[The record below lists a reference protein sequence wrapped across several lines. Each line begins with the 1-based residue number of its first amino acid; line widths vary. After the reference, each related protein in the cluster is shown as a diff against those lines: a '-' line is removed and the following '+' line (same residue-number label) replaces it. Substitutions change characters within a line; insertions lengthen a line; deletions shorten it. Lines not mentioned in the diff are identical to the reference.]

1 MDKPRIVLAGHP
13 FASIGCAESLRCSY
27 RALRAVGTEPGLVD
41 MYGAPGADPAER
53 GEFEPALVREFG
65 DINVFHL
72 NADEVPYA
80 MEMIGPQV
88 LSGAYNILYPY
99 WELERFPADWV
110 PHLQHFDELWA
121 PSAFIAMS
129 LRNCTDIPV
138 HHLPTACE
146 VAVSSLLSRRHFG
159 IPESA
164 YVFLFFFDFRSY
176 AARKNPQAGIAAF
189 ARLLEARPQADVC
202 LVLKIHGADHD
213 PAGLA
218 LLREQVRPFGERVL
232 LIEETYSDNR
242 IKNLVRACDCF
253 LSLHRSEGFGRG
265 LAEAMFL
272 GKPVIAT
279 GYSGN
284 LDFMDADSALLLD
297 YTLVPV
303 GTGEYPHAEGQSWA
317 EPDLEQAVRYMTR
330 LLDDP
335 RAGRELGKRASRRV
349 RTGIGYR
356 PVGLAYRAR
365 LAQIGAMLAPA

>member
-27 RALRAVGTEPGLVD
+27 RALRAVGTAPDLVD
-41 MYGAPGADPAER
+41 MYGAPGVDPAER
-53 GEFEPALVREFG
+53 AEFEPALVREFG

-80 MEMIGPQV
+80 MEVIGPQA
-88 LSGAYNILYPY
+88 LAGGYNILYPY
-99 WELERFPADWV
+99 WELERFPAAWV

-121 PSAFIAMS
+121 PSAFIAGS

-146 VAVSSLLSRRHFG
+146 VTVSSLLSRRHFG

-176 AARKNPQAGIAAF
+176 AARKNPQAGVAAF
-189 ARLLEARPQADVC
+189 ARMLEARPQADVC
-202 LVLKIHGADHD
+202 LVLKIHGAEHD

-218 LLREQVRPFGERVL
+218 LLREQVRPFGARVL
-232 LIEETYSDNR
+232 LIEETCSDNR
-242 IKNLVRACDCF
+242 IKNLVRCCDCF

-297 YTLVPV
+297 YRMVPV
-303 GTGEYPHAEGQSWA
+303 AAGEYPYPDGQHWA
-317 EPDLEQAVRYMTR
+317 DPDVAQASRHMLQ

-335 RAGRELGKRASRRV
+335 RAGRALGQRASRLV
-349 RTGIGYR
+349 RTRIGYR
-356 PVGLAYRAR
+356 PVGLAYRER
-365 LAQIGAMLAPA
+365 FAQITASRGV